1 MPILIVSFVLETSVD
16 SSEHGS
22 PVYSAS
28 VSHTPTKRLS
38 RVHQYFIYPLYKLG
52 NEGMFKRFGRHISV
66 VKPGL
71 HYVNPCT
78 DTLDSVDLR
87 ITVLDLER
95 QVIMTKDNVTISI
108 DTSVYYH
115 ISNARYA
122 VYRLILVVYNY

>member
-1 MPILIVSFVLETSVD
+1 
-16 SSEHGS
+16 
-22 PVYSAS
+22 
-28 VSHTPTKRLS
+28 
-38 RVHQYFIYPLYKLG
+38 
-52 NEGMFKRFGRHISV
+52 MFKRFGRHISV

-122 VYRLILVVYNY
+122 VYRLLLVV